1 MRRRITATLAG
12 AVLALVSIVGLGA
25 SAAYAAVS
33 SASDDPTAQPTLAQ
47 TGYDFTPMLI
57 TAAVFL
63 LIAGVA
69 VILAKYALTRR
80 NG

>member
-25 SAAYAAVS
+25 SAAFAAVS
-33 SASDDPTAQPTLAQ
+33 SADDATPQPSLAQ

-69 VILAKYALTRR
+69 VVVAKYALTRR
-80 NG
+80 SS